1 LAVRERCDLLTVV
14 KKYLL
19 PDLIQIVLGVLVMVL
34 LLFLGA
40 ISRPVVAL
48 LCFLGTAVVYHT
60 WFNHLIRFIQRVSN
74 VELDP
79 DEDDEDDDIFP
90 SA

>member
-1 LAVRERCDLLTVV
+1 M

-19 PDLIQIVLGVLVMVL
+19 PDIIQVVLGLLVMVL

-40 ISRPVVAL
+40 ISRSVVAL
-48 LCFLGTAVVYHT
+48 LCFLGVAVVYHT
-60 WFNHLIRFIQRVSN
+60 WFHQLIRFIQRVSD
-74 VELDP
+74 VEVDP
-79 DEDDEDDDIFP
+79 NEDDEDDDIFP